1 MNKKFVARMDAE
13 KLEIKEAEVLN
24 AAYNGV
30 QLIKILETD
39 YIYYEKVINL
49 ADTRD
54 GAIEI
59 LQNKLANLQRQLN
72 NIWNQK

>member
-13 KLEIKEAEVLN
+13 KLEIKEAEVLS

-30 QLIKILETD
+30 QLIKILETN
-39 YIYYEKVINL
+39 YIYYEKVANL

-72 NIWNQK
+72 NIWNQQ